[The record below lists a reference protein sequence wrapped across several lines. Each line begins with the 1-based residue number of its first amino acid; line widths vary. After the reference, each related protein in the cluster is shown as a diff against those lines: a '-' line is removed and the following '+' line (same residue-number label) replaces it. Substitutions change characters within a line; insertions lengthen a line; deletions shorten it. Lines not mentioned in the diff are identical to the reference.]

1 MKYESVFELQVFQG
15 QAESTKKLIKRYP
28 EINFILQHA
37 GMPHDLS
44 EDRMKEWYDFIGNIS
59 EFDNLFIKLSGLG
72 TFINKNDPK
81 FINEIVNKVLNIYNS
96 NRCLFGSNFP
106 IEKIWCNYSD
116 IIEAYQ
122 FATQKLQMSDKK
134 NIFYETANRLYRL

>member
-1 MKYESVFELQVFQG
+1 
-15 QAESTKKLIKRYP
+15 
-28 EINFILQHA
+28 
-37 GMPHDLS
+37 MPHDLS